1 MSTCINIFKPKTED
15 EIFKNFKC
23 FESRSLE
30 VKLLYACQDNN
41 LLFAKLLL
49 RYGVNINCL
58 TYDHRTPLMIAV
70 NNYSTNIV
78 KLLINLH
85 ANPNIQ
91 DNTGENALDIAKRKG
106 LKAIEELLEA
116 KMNVY
121 QQQVSQNPDN
131 FMQV

>member
-91 DNTGENALDIAKRKG
+91 DNTGENALDIAKRKNYT
-106 LKAIEELLEA
+106 KIIFLLSDYIHII
-116 KMNVY
+116 NRNY
-121 QQQVSQNPDN
+121 GINR
-131 FMQV
+131 